1 MVMAGRSIAA
11 ARCTMP
17 IRSGSSTSPTGC
29 RSTPGRPTIPR
40 SNRRRCSSASQR
52 KARRLHRWRRPRKR
66 LDGDVFWPGPQ
77 RVVPAN
83 AGTHTAWTHV
93 LALEQRPFFNIE
105 ARGYGF
111 LRSQGRPGASWCR
124 PWLAGMPMT
133 HPGEKFYPEGVHWDD
148 PIARGTLP
156 DLLSKASVQYGAR
169 PAIEFRDRP
178 ISFTE
183 LEAMVEV
190 AASAFLRAGYG
201 KNTSVALF
209 LGNSPDHP
217 VNFFGAL
224 KAGARIVP
232 LSPLDGE
239 RALSHKLGDSGAPI
253 LVTSDLSALLP
264 MALKFLEKGLLD
276 RLIVCE
282 DDNWGAVGN
291 PHTPIPANPAITT
304 FRAFAEGATKPMQWP
319 AIAADDVALL
329 QYTGGTTGL
338 PKGAML
344 SHGNLTSAVSIYD
357 VWGKAARAKRDA
369 VERVICVLPLFHIYA
384 LTVILLRSLTRGDLI
399 SLHQRF
405 DVEAVMRDIEVKRAT
420 AFPGVPT
427 MWIAIASLPD
437 LESRDLSSLVSC
449 GSGGAPLPVE
459 VARIFER
466 KVGMKLKSGWGMTE
480 TCSPGT
486 GHPKE
491 GPDKP
496 GSIGLM
502 LPGIEMDV
510 VSLEDPRQLM
520 PVGEVGE
527 IRIRGPNVTKGYW
540 NRPKETAEAFV
551 GDRFLTGD
559 IGYMDEDGYF
569 YLVDRKKDMIIS
581 GGFNV
586 YPSVIE
592 SATYEHPDV
601 EEVVVIGIP
610 DTYRGEAAKAFVKL
624 RRGAKTL
631 DLEGLNAFLADK
643 IGRHEMPT
651 ALEIRDSLPR
661 TPVGKLSKKE
671 LIEEERKKHDE
682 APAPAPEP
690 LKRARS

>member
-1 MVMAGRSIAA
+1 M
-11 ARCTMP
+11 
-17 IRSGSSTSPTGC
+17 
-29 RSTPGRPTIPR
+29 
-40 SNRRRCSSASQR
+40 
-52 KARRLHRWRRPRKR
+52 
-66 LDGDVFWPGPQ
+66 
-77 RVVPAN
+77 
-83 AGTHTAWTHV
+83 
-93 LALEQRPFFNIE
+93 
-105 ARGYGF
+105 
-111 LRSQGRPGASWCR
+111 
-124 PWLAGMPMT
+124 
-133 HPGEKFYPEGVHWDD
+133 HPGEQFYPQGVHWDD
-148 PIARGTLP
+148 PLPRGTLP
-156 DLLSKASVQYGAR
+156 DLLAQAAAQYAAR

-178 ISFTE
+178 ISYAE
-183 LEAMVEV
+183 LQAMAEV
-190 AASAFLRAGYG
+190 AGSAFLRAGYRRDA
-201 KNTSVALF
+201 SVALF

-224 KAGARIVP
+224 KAGARVVH

-239 RALSHKLGDSGAPI
+239 RALSHKLSDSGARI
-253 LVTSDLSALLP
+253 LVTSNLVALLP

-282 DDNWGAVGN
+282 DDHWGAVGN
-291 PHTPIPANPAITT
+291 PQLPIPDHPSIVT
-304 FRAFAEGATKPMQWP
+304 FRTFVAGAERPAQWP
-319 AIAADDVALL
+319 LLSADDVALL

-357 VWGKAARAKRDA
+357 VWGKPAQAQRDA

-384 LTVILLRSLTRGDLI
+384 LTVILLRSLERGDLI

-405 DVEAVMRDIEVKRAT
+405 DVTAVMRDIEVKRAT
-420 AFPGVPT
+420 VFPGVPT

-466 KVGMKLKSGWGMTE
+466 KTNMKLKSGWGMTE

-486 GHPKE
+486 GHPNE
-491 GPDKP
+491 GPEKP

-502 LPGIEMDV
+502 LPGIEIDV
-510 VSLEDPRQLM
+510 VALDDSARVLPC
-520 PVGEVGE
+520 GEVGE

-540 NRPKETAEAFV
+540 NRPQETAQAFV

-586 YPSVIE
+586 YPQMIE
-592 SATYEHPDV
+592 QAIYEHPSV
-601 EEVVVIGIP
+601 QEVIVIGIP
-610 DTYRGEAAKAFVKL
+610 DDYRGEAAKAFVKL
-624 RRGAKTL
+624 RAGTHPFAL
-631 DLEGLNAFLADK
+631 DELKSFLAGK
-643 IGRHEMPT
+643 LGKHEIPA
-651 ALEIRDSLPR
+651 ALDFVDELPR
-661 TPVGKLSKKE
+661 TSVGKLSRHE
-671 LIEEERKKHDE
+671 LRNQQ
-682 APAPAPEP
+682 PSPP
-690 LKRARS
+690 LAQPKQQQLATGGH

>member
-1 MVMAGRSIAA
+1 
-11 ARCTMP
+11 MP
-17 IRSGSSTSPTGC
+17 
-29 RSTPGRPTIPR
+29 
-40 SNRRRCSSASQR
+40 
-52 KARRLHRWRRPRKR
+52 
-66 LDGDVFWPGPQ
+66 
-77 RVVPAN
+77 
-83 AGTHTAWTHV
+83 
-93 LALEQRPFFNIE
+93 
-105 ARGYGF
+105 
-111 LRSQGRPGASWCR
+111 
-124 PWLAGMPMT
+124 
-133 HPGEKFYPEGVHWDD
+133 HPGEQFYPEGVHWDD
-148 PIARGTLP
+148 PIAQGTLP
-156 DLLSKASVQYGAR
+156 DLMSKAAADYGAR
-169 PAIEFRDRP
+169 PAIEFRDRS
-178 ISFTE
+178 ISYAE

-201 KNTSVALF
+201 GNTSVALF

-224 KAGARIVP
+224 KAGARLVH

-239 RALSHKLGDSGAPI
+239 RALSHKLSDSGARV
-253 LVTSDLSALLP
+253 LVTSDLATLMP

-291 PHTPIPANPAITT
+291 PHTPIPDHPAIVT
-304 FRAFAEGATKPMQWP
+304 FRKFVEGAARPAQWP
-319 AIAADDVALL
+319 QVLADDVALL

-344 SHGNLTSAVSIYD
+344 SHANLTAAVSIFD
-357 VWGKAARAKRDA
+357 LWSKPARAERGD
-369 VERVICVLPLFHIYA
+369 VIDRVICVLPLFHIFA
-384 LTVILLRSLTRGDLI
+384 LTVILLRSLERGDLI

-437 LESRDLSSLVSC
+437 LESRDLSSLTFC

-466 KVGMKLKSGWGMTE
+466 KTNMKLKSGWGMTE

-486 GHPKE
+486 GHPPE
-491 GPDKP
+491 GPEKP

-510 VSLEDPRQLM
+510 VALDDPKKVL
-520 PVGEVGE
+520 PPGEVGE
-527 IRIRGPNVTKGYW
+527 IRIKGPNVTRGYW
-540 NRPKETAEAFV
+540 NRPQETTEAFV

-559 IGYMDEDGYF
+559 IGYMDSDGYF

-586 YPSVIE
+586 YPQMIE
-592 SATYEHPDV
+592 QAMYEHPAV
-601 EEVVVIGIP
+601 HEVIVIGIP
-610 DTYRGEAAKAFVKL
+610 DDYRGEAAKAFVKL
-624 RRGAKTL
+624 RAGATPFTL
-631 DLEGLNAFLADK
+631 EELKSFLAGK
-643 IGRHEMPT
+643 LGKHEIPA
-651 ALEIRDSLPR
+651 ALEFVDELPR
-661 TPVGKLSKKE
+661 TSVGKLSRHE
-671 LIEEERKKHDE
+671 LRNRQPSAQPKPQQL
-682 APAPAPEP
+682 ASGG
-690 LKRARS
+690 RS